1 MINKIRKHLQENDMT
16 YWQHLKFA
24 ASYGFACVV
33 AGILLIFHSILPCF
47 FQSSGRDL
55 LRTLEVV
62 FDRDKL

>member
-1 MINKIRKHLQENDMT
+1 MIKQIRQHLQENNMT

-24 ASYGFACVV
+24 ASYGFTCVV
-33 AGILLIFHSILPCF
+33 AGLLLIFHSLLPCF
-47 FQSSGRDL
+47 FQTSGRDL